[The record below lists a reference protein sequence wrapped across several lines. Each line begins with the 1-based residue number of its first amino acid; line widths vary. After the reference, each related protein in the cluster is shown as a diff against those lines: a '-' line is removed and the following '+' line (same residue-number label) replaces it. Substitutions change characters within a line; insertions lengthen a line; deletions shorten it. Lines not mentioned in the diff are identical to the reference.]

1 MPEKLKLTRKMI
13 ENWDDDDWEKFN
25 ERVISGD
32 VDAPRMISGA
42 DPTRWPEQRHIAR
55 AYRSWCKGHE
65 AVIARQRRIWLQEK
79 GIAPVAFESSP
90 SQPDRRGQRGPG
102 SGRAVVVTAPP
113 VWQSATSLASGFGIN
128 YVDAPAP
135 AVGMPLGRSI
145 FTGKEIGFDCFSWYE
160 QGLLGGN
167 PSCFVMSLP
176 GLGKSTMQRKIM
188 TGHAA
193 QGHINIIAGDSK
205 GEYVGWTTAMEG
217 QVVQLGHGLGTLNPL
232 EAGALGSV
240 IPQLTAA
247 IEDTV
252 VDLAAL
258 AHDLNDAYTARSAAT
273 STSGHKKATAAA
285 RTLEAQCDER
295 AGRIKD
301 LQNLVIA
308 TEEQVHARQLGMVNM
323 LLALGRQDRIADF
336 ETMVMSMALR
346 ELYTDERYDFSWET
360 PPTLPSMIEHIQHG
374 STPLYN
380 ALECHNDPSAYADRV
395 SPLLLSLRSML
406 DGATGTIFSGQTS
419 IPLDLD
425 APAICI
431 DISSVDRSDKAL
443 KAAVIM
449 ACWSQAFGAIEAAH
463 TLADADLAPQKYFVA
478 TLDEMWAVIG
488 AAPGLINEIDALTR
502 LNRTV
507 GLALY
512 MITHSFQDLLAVSS
526 EEDRTTAMGFI
537 ERAGAVICGGLPRA
551 EMERVADIIHF
562 KEAEIALV
570 SSWSKGVTPKR
581 SRSANAATP
590 PGRGH
595 FMIKPSKA
603 GEAGIA
609 FATELT
615 PYERELDI
623 HNTNKRF
630 DDMFDKMRGDGAS
643 QDDSEEVAA

>member
-13 ENWDDDDWEKFN
+13 ENWDDDDWADFN
-25 ERVISGD
+25 ARVIAGD
-32 VDAPRMISGA
+32 VDTPRTISGI
-42 DPTRWPEQRHIAR
+42 DPTRWPEQRHVAR
-55 AYRSWCKGHE
+55 AYRHWCKGHD
-65 AVIARQRRIWLQEK
+65 AVIARQRRIWLQSK
-79 GIAPVAFESSP
+79 GIAPAAFESSP
-90 SQPDRRGQRGPG
+90 AQPDRRGQRGAG
-102 SGRAVVVTAPP
+102 SGRAVVVTEPP
-113 VWQSATSLASGFGIN
+113 VWQSATNLAAGFGIN
-128 YVDAPAP
+128 YIDAPAP

-232 EAGALGSV
+232 EAGALGAV
-240 IPQLTAA
+240 IPELEQARTVAYSEL
-247 IEDTV
+247 EDC
-252 VDLAAL
+252 
-258 AHDLNDAYTARSAAT
+258 AHDLNDAFKALSAAD
-273 STSGHKKATAAA
+273 SDSALKKARAASKA
-285 RTLEAQCDER
+285 LVAQCDER
-295 AGRIKD
+295 ATRYID
-301 LQNLVIA
+301 LTNLITS
-308 TEEQVHARQLGMVNM
+308 TEEQVHARQLGMVSM

-336 ETMVMSMALR
+336 ENMIMSMALR
-346 ELYTDERYDFSWET
+346 ELYTDPRYDFTWAT
-360 PPTLPSMIEHIQHG
+360 PPTLPSLIDHIQRG
-374 STPLYN
+374 STSLQN
-380 ALECHNDPSAYADRV
+380 ALECHNDRAAYVDRV

-419 IPLDLD
+419 TPLDLD
-425 APAICI
+425 ASAICI

-463 TLADADLAPQKYFVA
+463 TLADAGLEPQKYFVA

-512 MITHSFQDLLAVSS
+512 MITHSFQDLLAVAT

-630 DDMFDKMRGDGAS
+630 DDMFDKVRGDGTSHEDREDVFA
-643 QDDSEEVAA
+643 

>member
-1 MPEKLKLTRKMI
+1 MPEKLILTKKMI
-13 ENWDDDDWEKFN
+13 DDWDDQDWEDFN
-25 ERVISGD
+25 ARVISGD
-32 VDAPRMISGA
+32 VDAPKMIAGL
-42 DPTRWPEQRHIAR
+42 DPARWVDRYQVW
-55 AYRSWCKGHE
+55 RSWRRWCSGHE
-65 AVIARQRRIWLQEK
+65 AVIARQRRIWLASK
-79 GIAPVAFESSP
+79 GIAPAAFESTP
-90 SQPDRRGQRGPG
+90 GQPDNRGLRGAG
-102 SGRAVVVTAPP
+102 SGRAVVVTEPP
-113 VWQSATSLASGFGIN
+113 VWQSATNLASGFGVN

-193 QGHINIIAGDSK
+193 QAHINIIAGDSK

-240 IPQLTAA
+240 IPRLVKAHA
-247 IEDTV
+247 EALD
-252 VDLAAL
+252 DLADYAHQLNSVDSGLPDNNSRTAEKRNRAAL
-258 AHDLNDAYTARSAAT
+258 DALIT
-273 STSGHKKATAAA
+273 
-285 RTLEAQCDER
+285 QCDQR
-295 AGRIKD
+295 ADRVVS
-301 LQNLVIA
+301 LANLITS
-308 TEEQVHARQLGMVNM
+308 TEEQVHARQLGMVSM
-323 LLALGRQDRIADF
+323 LLALGRQDRITDY
-336 ETMVMSMALR
+336 ERMVMSMALR
-346 ELYTDERYDFSWET
+346 ELLTDERYDFNWNT
-360 PPTLPSMIEHIQHG
+360 PPTLPSMIHHIEQG
-374 STPLYN
+374 SDSLSK
-380 ALECHNDPSAYADRV
+380 ALQADTRAEYLELV
-395 SPLLLSLRSML
+395 HPLLLSLRSML

-419 IPLDLD
+419 TPLDLD

-431 DISSVDRSDKAL
+431 DISSVDRSDSAL

-463 TLADADLAPQKYFVA
+463 TLADAELAPQKYFVA

-512 MITHSFQDLLAVSS
+512 MITHSFQDLLAVAT

-551 EMERVADIIHF
+551 EMERVADIINF
-562 KEAEIALV
+562 KEAEINLV

-581 SRSANAATP
+581 SRTANAATP

-615 PYERELDI
+615 PYEKELDI

-630 DDMFDKMRGDGAS
+630 DDMFEKVRGDGS
-643 QDDSEEVAA
+643 ENNEREEVAA